1 MTDEKNLST
10 FEEGSEDFA
19 AMFAA
24 QEAGTVRLQPGQKV
38 TGTIITITGDSVFV
52 DVGIKLDGIMDRKDI
67 LDAEGNESVAPG
79 DSIEVYVVG
88 TSAGEIRL
96 SRSMSGAGMAA
107 LEDARDA
114 GVPVDGRVTGTCKGG
129 YTVSVMGKNAFCP
142 GSQMD
147 SVSVAD
153 AEALVGRTMQ
163 FLIIRVENRGRNIV
177 VSRRALLDRERQENL
192 EKVLASLNVAVGDM
206 VRAKLLS
213 VSKDDKGRTR
223 ISLSRKKAEGDPWL
237 QAADRL
243 AAGTVVE
250 GKVVRIAPFG
260 AFVELLPGVEGLVH
274 LSEMSWTKRVNKA
287 EDVVNVGDV
296 ISVKIKEINV
306 ESRRISLSLRD
317 AEGDPWQ
324 DADQRFAAGTVVTGT
339 VESRSQF
346 GLFVSLAPGITG
358 LLPAGVIKN
367 AKNSGEFSKL
377 DKGDSVTLVVQSVDT
392 TARRISLA
400 PEGMEEASAAEDKSW
415 KQHTSSAPKDAGMG
429 IRAQALQKA
438 LQNKR

>member
-192 EKVLASLNVAVGDM
+192 EKVLASLNVGDTVEGRITRLASFGAFMELAPGVEGMIHLSELSWSRVNSADEAVAVGDM

-243 AAGTVVE
+243 AL
-250 GKVVRIAPFG
+250 VRGDMFTPP
-260 AFVELLPGVEGLVH
+260 LLPQGLDVLVSNPPYIAAAEEDEVMAEVLHHEPHSALFSEQDGLRH
-274 LSEMSWTKRVNKA
+274 LHA
-287 EDVVNVGDV
+287 V
-296 ISVKIKEINV
+296 IRSGQQALKPGGLIAMEHGYRQGEAV
-306 ESRRISLSLRD
+306 RRLLMEAGYGAPRT
-317 AEGDPWQ
+317 EQ
-324 DADQRFAAGTVVTGT
+324 DLAG
-339 VESRSQF
+339 
-346 GLFVSLAPGITG
+346 
-358 LLPAGVIKN
+358 
-367 AKNSGEFSKL
+367 L
-377 DKGDSVTLVVQSVDT
+377 DRCTW
-392 TARRISLA
+392 ARR
-400 PEGMEEASAAEDKSW
+400 D
-415 KQHTSSAPKDAGMG
+415 
-429 IRAQALQKA
+429 
-438 LQNKR
+438 

>member
-163 FLIIRVENRGRNIV
+163 FLIIRVETAAATSWFPAAPCWIANVRKTWKRSWLPSMWAIPWK
-177 VSRRALLDRERQENL
+177 A
-192 EKVLASLNVAVGDM
+192 ASPVWPPLVPSWNWPPVW
-206 VRAKLLS
+206 
-213 VSKDDKGRTR
+213 
-223 ISLSRKKAEGDPWL
+223 KA
-237 QAADRL
+237 
-243 AAGTVVE
+243 
-250 GKVVRIAPFG
+250 
-260 AFVELLPGVEGLVH
+260 
-274 LSEMSWTKRVNKA
+274 
-287 EDVVNVGDV
+287 
-296 ISVKIKEINV
+296 
-306 ESRRISLSLRD
+306 
-317 AEGDPWQ
+317 
-324 DADQRFAAGTVVTGT
+324 
-339 VESRSQF
+339 
-346 GLFVSLAPGITG
+346 
-358 LLPAGVIKN
+358 
-367 AKNSGEFSKL
+367 
-377 DKGDSVTLVVQSVDT
+377 
-392 TARRISLA
+392 
-400 PEGMEEASAAEDKSW
+400 
-415 KQHTSSAPKDAGMG
+415 
-429 IRAQALQKA
+429 
-438 LQNKR
+438 

>member
-67 LDAEGNESVAPG
+67 LDADGNESVAPG

-147 SVSVAD
+147 SVSVTD

-192 EKVLASLNVAVGDM
+192 EKVLASLNVGDTVEGRITRLASFGAFMELAPGVEGMIHLSELSWARGNSADEAVAVGDV

-237 QAADRL
+237 QVADRL
-243 AAGTVVE
+243 TAGSVVE

-287 EDVVNVGDV
+287 EDVVSVGDV
-296 ISVKIKEINV
+296 ISVKIKDINV

-317 AEGDPWQ
+317 AEATPGRMPTSASLPVPW
-324 DADQRFAAGTVVTGT
+324 
-339 VESRSQF
+339 
-346 GLFVSLAPGITG
+346 
-358 LLPAGVIKN
+358 
-367 AKNSGEFSKL
+367 
-377 DKGDSVTLVVQSVDT
+377 
-392 TARRISLA
+392 
-400 PEGMEEASAAEDKSW
+400 
-415 KQHTSSAPKDAGMG
+415 
-429 IRAQALQKA
+429 
-438 LQNKR
+438 